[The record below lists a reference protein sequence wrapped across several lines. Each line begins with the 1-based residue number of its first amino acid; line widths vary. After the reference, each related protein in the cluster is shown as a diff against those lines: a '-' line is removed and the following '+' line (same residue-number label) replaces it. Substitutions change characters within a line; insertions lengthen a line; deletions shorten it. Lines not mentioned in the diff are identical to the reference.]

1 MYNTPQEYFDA
12 ILAEWNTLEGDKA
25 AINTAE
31 AELSALQTALVAK
44 ENELAAA
51 REEYIRSTEL
61 VNQLFTEVEA
71 LMLGVS

>member
-12 ILAEWNTLEGDKA
+12 ILTEWNTLEGDKA
-25 AINTAE
+25 AIDTAE
-31 AELSALQTALVAK
+31 AELTALQAALVAK
-44 ENELAAA
+44 EKELAAA